1 MFFMLMFPLLT
12 DIGGTMC
19 DIYILG
25 THCWCWH
32 FILFRCVMEYL
43 RRCVWDLLRL
53 CMNCCFLCKIQK
65 QVHGINQVVNNN
77 NKFIRLKLAKC
88 TSASCMPDLGHNTN
102 ECLASPRVNISPPAI
117 GIGSGKSKNCQTQNQ
132 SALLCGHLAA
142 QSHGQLQHPL
152 EGKPAL

>member
-1 MFFMLMFPLLT
+1 MLKPALAQIVYYLELVVEIVDERGESKGDQDHHLLCFSVVNFFAPLCFCYVFMLMFPLLA

-43 RRCVWDLLRL
+43 RQCVWDLLRL

-77 NKFIRLKLAKC
+77 NKFMSHPGFGA
-88 TSASCMPDLGHNTN
+88 
-102 ECLASPRVNISPPAI
+102 PRPGRENNHQV
-117 GIGSGKSKNCQTQNQ
+117 CWDQV
-132 SALLCGHLAA
+132 
-142 QSHGQLQHPL
+142 SHI
-152 EGKPAL
+152 

>member
-1 MFFMLMFPLLT
+1 MLMFPLLA

-32 FILFRCVMEYL
+32 FILFRCVMKYL

-65 QVHGINQVVNNN
+65 QVHDINQVANKYK
-77 NKFIRLKLAKC
+77 KFIRLKLAKC

-102 ECLASPRVNISPPAI
+102 EFLASPRVNISPPAI
-117 GIGSGKSKNCQTQNQ
+117 GLGSGKSKKFSNTKSTCI
-132 SALLCGHLAA
+132 LCGHLAA